1 MKKILLLTAVLLFC
15 INGATAANLTY
26 IFPDGWK
33 HSNVWL
39 NESQVDVGVNEETV
53 YITPYYYAATQGSS
67 SYGCSVVTTIKGYYD
82 PNSGWMVKA
91 PKDNNEN
98 TNKKRVAPSHPAYDW
113 NATSPGAFKNCTNM
127 KKLVLPPTIQSIGQF
142 AFAGCAIDELVC
154 MAIIPPKLVRGGSVV
169 GSGDSFQ
176 DATIKKIIVPTG
188 TLNSYKST
196 DQWKDYPI
204 EEGAEGY
211 SDHQMVE
218 HNGAWYEVIN
228 GEASLVNCDN
238 MTEDMKIPEN
248 VSSLINGQWKTIPVK
263 QILPWS
269 IGKDVIVGS
278 NIPEIPDNW
287 YDGGSLTFTNDHPQY
302 RSLAPNVVTNKNG
315 SIAYFIFKNA
325 VVPHGVKSLANNAL
339 NYCSTAY
346 LPTTLNFIGMQSTKA
361 TLYFTS
367 EQPPSTSMT
376 TYSGSIY
383 VPEAYK
389 SNYSTGSFF
398 TRNTWDIPAG
408 YEYFLDNN
416 MKTYWNPNTKCAILK
431 GYTINAEDLGSD
443 GYVTLPSSFNYN
455 DSEICHIEECDVTL
469 NKNTYTE
476 DDIKL
481 RIPEGIKT
489 LKNVYISNFNNI
501 NLKALLLPSTL
512 EKCCPLSSWGL
523 TSIIIAEGNPKYD
536 SRNNCN
542 AVIETATNTILTA
555 CSTSTIPNTVEH
567 IGQRAFER
575 LQYTGNTISIP
586 ASVKS
591 ISKHA
596 FEQISKTGWSTLQIE
611 FDPSAS
617 LTCIEDSAFYN
628 ANIAKLSLPNSLE
641 RIGTWAFASCE
652 SLKEVTFGSSLK
664 EIGDYAFRS
673 CALKSLVLPDVIEKI
688 GESAFY
694 GIPTL
699 EFIQFGSSLKEIGK
713 SVFSSCNISSLILP
727 DALEKIGE
735 SAFYGISTLES
746 VQFGNSLREIGP
758 QAFSRCG
765 ITKLIFP
772 NTLEKIGSCA
782 FSSCTGLTSV
792 SFGNMLK
799 RIDYSAFEGC
809 ESIQKVIVS
818 DIATW
823 FNVSYENET
832 ANPLYY
838 AKHLYSDENTEITEL
853 EIPNSITSVSSD
865 AFRYCSGLTSIT
877 IPSSVTSI
885 TSDAFRNCTNLS
897 TVTINSNEILSKT
910 SDNHN
915 MADIFGTKVKKYII
929 GNEVTSI
936 GNEAFYG
943 CSDLT
948 SVDIANS
955 VTNIGYLAFC
965 YCSKLTSVE
974 LPNSLT
980 NIDYNTFYKCT
991 GLTSI
996 NIPGSIKSIGN
1007 GAFYGCSGLSSVS
1020 FSNSTSASNKALK
1033 INGGMN
1039 TTDITQKLFIGDQA
1053 FSKCTSL
1060 NSIDLPDYVTSIGE
1074 KTFEDCTELKSVTI
1088 GNGLSSIGKY
1098 AFRGCNSLES
1108 IVIDN
1113 ANTIYDS
1120 RNNCNAIIKTAD
1132 YQLIFGCKN
1141 TVIPNSVTSIGNS
1154 AFYGCTDLTSISIP
1168 NSIWS
1173 IGSSAFSGC
1182 TGLTSINIP
1191 NSVTSIGEDAF
1202 FNCSSLTAIIIPD
1215 KIPYISNGMFYG
1227 CTALT
1232 SINIPNSISSIGYDA
1247 FRECHN
1253 LTSITIPNSVTSIG
1267 RYAFYECSNLSS
1279 VTLPNK
1285 LKRVNDRTFG
1295 MCKSLKKVIIPSSV
1309 ENIGQGGFAYCYDLS
1324 DVYCFA
1330 KNIPSLDNYSFYEVN
1345 LNNVTLHVLANSIS
1359 TYQETDPWSQFGK
1372 IVPISETELT
1382 EMAELTGIEDINMH
1396 ELSDNLK
1403 GNIYDINGQR
1413 IGQLKRGLNIVRI
1426 SDGTTKKIVVK

>member
-1 MKKILLLTAVLLFC
+1 MKKLLLLTAVLLFC

-228 GEASLVNCDN
+228 GEASLVNCDK
-238 MTEDMKIPEN
+238 MTGDMIIPEN

-287 YDGGSLTFTNDHPQY
+287 YNGGSLTFTNDHPQY
-302 RSLAPNVVTNKNG
+302 RNLTPNVVTNKNG
-315 SIAYFIFKNA
+315 SIAYFIFKTA

-523 TSIIIAEGNPKYD
+523 TAIIIAEGNPKYD

-591 ISKHA
+591 IGKHA

-664 EIGDYAFRS
+664 EIGDFAFRG
-673 CALKSLVLPDVIEKI
+673 CALNSLVFPDALEKI
-688 GESAFY
+688 GEEAFY

-713 SVFSSCNISSLILP
+713 GAFSSCNISSLVFP
-727 DALEKIGE
+727 DALEKIGDYAFSNIFTLESIHFGKSLKEIGEGAFPNSAWIDNQPDGLVYAGTILYMYKGIMPENTSVILNEGTSSIRE
-735 SAFYGISTLES
+735 SAFSGCSNLTSITIPKSVASIGDIAFYGCSGLTKVI
-746 VQFGNSLREIGP
+746 VKDI
-758 QAFSRCG
+758 AAWCG
-765 ITKLIFP
+765 I
-772 NTLEKIGSCA
+772 
-782 FSSCTGLTSV
+782 
-792 SFGNMLK
+792 SFGN
-799 RIDYSAFEGC
+799 DY
-809 ESIQKVIVS
+809 
-818 DIATW
+818 
-823 FNVSYENET
+823 

-838 AKHLYSDENTEITEL
+838 AHHLYSDENTEITNL
-853 EIPNSITSVSSD
+853 VIPN
-865 AFRYCSGLTSIT
+865 G
-877 IPSSVTSI
+877 VTSI
-885 TSDAFRNCTNLS
+885 C
-897 TVTINSNEILSKT
+897 
-910 SDNHN
+910 DN
-915 MADIFGTKVKKYII
+915 
-929 GNEVTSI
+929 
-936 GNEAFYG
+936 
-943 CSDLT
+943 
-948 SVDIANS
+948 
-955 VTNIGYLAFC
+955 
-965 YCSKLTSVE
+965 
-974 LPNSLT
+974 
-980 NIDYNTFYKCT
+980 
-991 GLTSI
+991 
-996 NIPGSIKSIGN
+996 
-1007 GAFYGCSGLSSVS
+1007 AFYGCSGLNTV
-1020 FSNSTSASNKALK
+1020 T
-1033 INGGMN
+1033 IPNGL
-1039 TTDITQKLFIGDQA
+1039 TT
-1053 FSKCTSL
+1053 
-1060 NSIDLPDYVTSIGE
+1060 IGE
-1074 KTFEDCTELKSVTI
+1074 E
-1088 GNGLSSIGKY
+1088 
-1098 AFRGCNSLES
+1098 AFCRC
-1108 IVIDN
+1108 
-1113 ANTIYDS
+1113 
-1120 RNNCNAIIKTAD
+1120 
-1132 YQLIFGCKN
+1132 
-1141 TVIPNSVTSIGNS
+1141 
-1154 AFYGCTDLTSISIP
+1154 
-1168 NSIWS
+1168 
-1173 IGSSAFSGC
+1173 SG
-1182 TGLTSINIP
+1182 
-1191 NSVTSIGEDAF
+1191 
-1202 FNCSSLTAIIIPD
+1202 
-1215 KIPYISNGMFYG
+1215 
-1227 CTALT
+1227 
-1232 SINIPNSISSIGYDA
+1232 
-1247 FRECHN
+1247 
-1253 LTSITIPNSVTSIG
+1253 LTSITIPNSVTRIGGGAFYACSSLTSVTIPNSVTNIGNFAFNGCSSLTSVNLPNSLTSISNG
-1267 RYAFYECSNLSS
+1267 VFEHCGKLVSVTIPNSVTSIDDYAFYDCWGLTSIILGNS
-1279 VTLPNK
+1279 VTSIGAYAFLSCTG
-1285 LKRVNDRTFG
+1285 LKDIYCLT
-1295 MCKSLKKVIIPSSV
+1295 KDIPWS
-1309 ENIGQGGFAYCYDLS
+1309 G
-1324 DVYCFA
+1324 
-1330 KNIPSLDNYSFYEVN
+1330 
-1345 LNNVTLHVLANSIS
+1345 NNVFYKVDLTNATLHVPAQSLSL
-1359 TYQETDPWSQFGK
+1359 YQTSDPWSQFGK

-1382 EMAELTGIEDINMH
+1382 ELTGIEDINMH

-1426 SDGTTKKIVVK
+1426 SDGTTKKVVVK

>member
-1 MKKILLLTAVLLFC
+1 MKKLLLLTIVLSFC
-15 INGATAANLTY
+15 ISGATAANLTY
-26 IFPDGWK
+26 IFPEGWK

-39 NESQVDVGVNEETV
+39 NQSQVDVGVNEETV
-53 YITPYYYAATQGSS
+53 YITPYYYAAIQGSGT
-67 SYGCSVVTTIKGYYD
+67 YGCSVVTTIKGYYD
-82 PNSGWMVKA
+82 PNGGWIVKA
-91 PKDNNEN
+91 PKDNNEQA
-98 TNKKRVAPSHPAYDW
+98 TKKKVAPNNPAYDW
-113 NATSPGAFKNCTNM
+113 NQASPGAFKGFTAV
-127 KKLVLPPTIQSIGQF
+127 KKLILPPTIKSIGQL
-142 AFAGCAIDELVC
+142 AFKDCAIDELVC
-154 MAIIPPKLVRGGSVV
+154 MAINPPKLVRKGSTI
-169 GSGDSFQ
+169 GSGDSFG
-176 DATIKKIIVPTG
+176 DATIGKIIVPTG
-188 TLNSYKST
+188 TLAAYKAT
-196 DQWKDYPI
+196 DQWKDFTI
-204 EEGAEGY
+204 VEGAEVY

-218 HNGAWYEVIN
+218 YNGAWYEVIN

-248 VSSLINGQWKTIPVK
+248 VSALINGQWKTIPVK

-315 SIAYFIFKNA
+315 SIAYFIFKTA

-346 LPTTLNFIGMQSTKA
+346 LPTTLNFIGSQSSKA

-389 SNYSTGSFF
+389 SNYSTGSFL

-408 YEYFLDNN
+408 YEYFLDNT
-416 MKTYWNPNTKCAILK
+416 MKAYWNPNTKGAILK
-431 GYTINAEDLGSD
+431 GYTLNAEDLGSD
-443 GYVTLPSSFNYN
+443 GYVTLPSSFNYT

-476 DDIKL
+476 DYIKL

-489 LKNVYISNFNNI
+489 FKNVYISNFNNI
-501 NLKALLLPSTL
+501 SLKELLLPSTL

-523 TSIIIAEGNPKYD
+523 TAIIIAEGNPKYD

-567 IGQRAFER
+567 IGESAFEG
-575 LQYTGNTISIP
+575 LCYTGSTISIP

-591 ISKHA
+591 IGKHA
-596 FEQISKTGWSTLQIE
+596 FERISKTGWTSLQVE

-617 LTCIEDSAFYN
+617 LICIEDSAFWC
-628 ANIAKLSLPNSLE
+628 ANITKLCLPNSLE

-652 SLKEVTFGSSLK
+652 GLKEVTFGSSLK
-664 EIGDYAFRS
+664 EIGDYAFRG
-673 CALKSLVLPDVIEKI
+673 CALNSLVLPDALEKI
-688 GESAFY
+688 GEEAFY

-699 EFIQFGSSLKEIGK
+699 ESIQFGSSLKEIGK
-713 SVFSSCNISSLILP
+713 SAFCSCGISSLILP
-727 DALEKIGE
+727 DALEKIRDYAFSNIPTLE
-735 SAFYGISTLES
+735 SIHFGKSLKEIGGGAFASCNITSLTLPDAMQKIGIDAFSKISTLQS
-746 VQFGNSLREIGP
+746 VQIGKSLKGIGEG
-758 QAFSRCG
+758 AFY
-765 ITKLIFP
+765 K
-772 NTLEKIGSCA
+772 
-782 FSSCTGLTSV
+782 
-792 SFGNMLK
+792 
-799 RIDYSAFEGC
+799 C
-809 ESIQKVIVS
+809 ESLQKVIVK
-818 DIATW
+818 DIAAW
-823 FNVSYENET
+823 FNIEFGNDY

-853 EIPNSITSVSSD
+853 EIPNNITSISSD
-865 AFRYCSGLTSIT
+865 VFRYCSGLTSIT

-885 TSDAFRNCTNLS
+885 TSGAFRNCTNLS
-897 TVTINSNEILSKT
+897 TVTINSNDILSKT
-910 SDNHN
+910 SSDQNIS
-915 MADIFGTKVKKYII
+915 DIFGTKVKKYII
-929 GNEVTSI
+929 GNGVTSI

-955 VTNIGYLAFC
+955 VTSIGYLAFC
-965 YCSKLTSVE
+965 NCSKLTSIE

-980 NIDYNTFYKCT
+980 NIDYNTFYNCT

-996 NIPGSIKSIGN
+996 NIPGSVKIIGN
-1007 GAFYGCSGLSSVS
+1007 GAFYQCTGLTSVS
-1020 FSNSTSASNKALK
+1020 FGNSTSAKSKMALY
-1033 INGGMN
+1033 IDSGMN
-1039 TTDITQKLFIGDQA
+1039 TTDVTQHVSIGDHV
-1053 FSKCTSL
+1053 FFKCTSL
-1060 NSIDLPDYVTSIGE
+1060 NSIDLPDYVTSIGDNS
-1074 KTFEDCTELKSVTI
+1074 FQFCTSLKSVTF
-1088 GNGLSSIGKY
+1088 GNGLSSIGKN
-1098 AFRGCNSLES
+1098 AFSGCSNLEK
-1108 IVIDN
+1108 INIDQG
-1113 ANTIYDS
+1113 NTIFDS
-1120 RNNCNAIIKTAD
+1120 RNNCNAIITTAD
-1132 YQLIFGCKN
+1132 NQLILGCKN

-1154 AFYGCTDLTSISIP
+1154 AF
-1168 NSIWS
+1168 
-1173 IGSSAFSGC
+1173 SGC

-1191 NSVTSIGEDAF
+1191 NSVTNIGQDAF
-1202 FNCSSLTAIIIPD
+1202 SNCTSLTSISIPN
-1215 KIPYISNGMFYG
+1215 KVPYIKNGAFYG
-1227 CTALT
+1227 CTGLT
-1232 SINIPNSISSIGYDA
+1232 SVNIPNSISSIGFDA
-1247 FRECHN
+1247 FRECSS
-1253 LTSITIPNSVTSIG
+1253 LTSINIPNSVTSIG

-1285 LKRVNDRTFG
+1285 LKRVNDSTFG

-1309 ENIGQGGFAYCYDLS
+1309 ENIEQGGFAYCYDLS

-1372 IVPISETELT
+1372 IVPLT
-1382 EMAELTGIEDINMH
+1382 ENEITGIELPNVDESLYNSKYI
-1396 ELSDNLK
+1396 
-1403 GNIYDINGQR
+1403 IYDIKGRRLETLQPG
-1413 IGQLKRGLNIVRI
+1413 INIIRM
-1426 SDGTTKKIVVK
+1426 SDGTTKKVVVK